1 VKAALLWEY
10 ECSSSLFG
18 LIAGLTVT
26 FLAVC
31 GAIVFI
37 LKKRHE
43 EYWKDDENEGGCK
56 DDYF

>member
-1 VKAALLWEY
+1 MWEY